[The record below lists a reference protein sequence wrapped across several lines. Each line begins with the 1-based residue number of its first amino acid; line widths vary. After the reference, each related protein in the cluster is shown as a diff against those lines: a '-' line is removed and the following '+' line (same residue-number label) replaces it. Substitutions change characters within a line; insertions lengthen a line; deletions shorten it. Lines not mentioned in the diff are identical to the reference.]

1 MTKTEIYEML
11 LKLITE
17 KAEAMHITE
26 KELSKYYIPE
36 GIALKQNYLERL
48 ASSLQN
54 SGMMHNS
61 IRFNESEERYIHIKN
76 ALCNFDC

>member
-1 MTKTEIYEML
+1 MTKIEIYEML

-36 GIALKQNYLERL
+36 GIALKQNYLADL
-48 ASSLQN
+48 
-54 SGMMHNS
+54 H
-61 IRFNESEERYIHIKN
+61 K
-76 ALCNFDC
+76 